1 MDGEKDASLQSKGRI
16 KKRMDLKNINIL
28 MVIGFFG
35 QALFSARFLVQWYVS
50 EKQKKSVIPFSFWVL
65 SILGSLILLIYAIS
79 KKDPVFILGQAPGVI
94 IYARNIYLIKK
105 RKAKNIPSEDIILK
119 EEKIAS
125 YRKNRRYIPYK
136 TSGRVVPYK

>member
-50 EKQKKSVIPFSFWVL
+50 EKQKKSVIPFSFCSEASFSP
-65 SILGSLILLIYAIS
+65 SI
-79 KKDPVFILGQAPGVI
+79 
-94 IYARNIYLIKK
+94 
-105 RKAKNIPSEDIILK
+105 
-119 EEKIAS
+119 
-125 YRKNRRYIPYK
+125 
-136 TSGRVVPYK
+136 